1 MTVISTSSITPLM
14 MASVPGLIN
23 NQGLRVNAQLDA
35 DIRKYCVLQ
44 STDSAATGTIISD
57 GDALYLLDTNLVVI
71 TDGNTTTTTM
81 VVTQTPYGTLSA
93 LGDNAIYFEG
103 TVKTGSLSA
112 VGGTAAYYV
121 SDGYVPPETA
131 VITWA
136 TTTSASMDGN
146 SIFTSILPTITV
158 TQNTKTWDG
167 MYLQFYGNPDATTL
181 GQDTIPALTQVVPS
195 TQTSIDGMIS
205 KWMDQIVVRV
215 LGSNSA
221 IDMMWFT
228 SLYAQAKG
236 FLAECN
242 PWLDSTRLSEKK
254 TLSDFGANSYQDFVG
269 QEFIKYK
276 HGSAITSA
284 LTNLGDMI
292 DSLTTGKFGT
302 PGAVAYTLVNSG
314 LGNTGNL
321 GRSMVYAGINTADI
335 MNPMYEQQI
344 VSILSNITDPADL
357 RTIQSTMKSNVPDMV
372 SPMDYTLIANCA
384 GMPNDSLFANLV
396 EVGQD
401 LNSKSQYL
409 NVDQGANVAT
419 LINSMIMTPRPQVET
434 LASSGPILN
443 SATTSLMRGLLPI
456 SQTDTRV
463 TLYDVIGFVSGY
475 CKANLEA
482 TNDAVTSL
490 AATSYGPRLMS
501 AYRDLLSTS
510 GTVIVRGSAG
520 DMIYDAIPTVSR
532 GDAINNYNNLVAEI
546 LADTS
551 GEIQNIVSKLNTN
564 IKYIADRVVIENYN
578 YALGDFQK
586 PSYTN
591 SRMYFSFAQGLH
603 NDALDSQEI
612 NAGTY
617 ISDLADTSTTGAV
630 ILSLLDEGK
639 NINTA
644 QIYSIEPKGFI
655 G

>member
-23 NQGLRVNAQLDA
+23 NQGLRVNAQLDT
-35 DIRKYCVLQ
+35 DIRQYCVLQ
-44 STDSAATGTIISD
+44 ATDSTPAGTIISD
-57 GDALYLLDTNLVVI
+57 GDALYLLDTNLVTY
-71 TDGNTTTTTM
+71 TDGNNSVTTM
-81 VVTQTPYGTLSA
+81 VLTQTPYGSLSA
-93 LGDNAIYFEG
+93 MGSHAIQFEG
-103 TVKTGSLSA
+103 AIRTGSLSA
-112 VGGTAAYYV
+112 IGGTAAYYV
-121 SDGYVPPETA
+121 SGGYVPPESGTM
-131 VITWA
+131 TWQ
-136 TTTSASMDGN
+136 TSTSTSMDGN
-146 SIFTSILPTITV
+146 STSTISMPTVTV
-158 TQNTKTWDG
+158 TQNPITWDG
-167 MYLQFYGNPDATTL
+167 KYLKFYGNADATSL
-181 GQDTIPALTQVVPS
+181 GQGTIPALTQVVPS
-195 TQTSIDGMIS
+195 TITAIDGMTS
-205 KWMDQIVVRV
+205 KWMDQLIVRI
-215 LGSNSA
+215 LGSNTT

-254 TLSDFGANSYQDFVG
+254 KLEDFGANSYQDFVG

-302 PGAVAYTLVNSG
+302 PGAVAYTLINSG
-314 LGNTGNL
+314 LGNTSNL
-321 GRSMVYAGINTADI
+321 GRSIVYAGINSADI
-335 MNPMYEQQI
+335 MNPMYEPQI
-344 VSILSNITDPADL
+344 ISILSNITDPADL

-372 SPMDYTLIANCA
+372 SPMDYTLISNCA

-409 NVDQGANVAT
+409 NVDKGANVAT
-419 LINSMIMTPRPQVET
+419 LINSMIMTPRPQVEA
-434 LASSGPILN
+434 LAGTGPILN
-443 SATTSLMRGLLPI
+443 SSTTTLMRGLLPI

-463 TLYDVIGFVSGY
+463 TLYDIIGFTSGY

-490 AATSYGPRLMS
+490 DSTEYGPRLIA

-510 GTVIVRGSAG
+510 GSVIVHGSAG
-520 DMIYDAIPTVSR
+520 DMIADVAPTLSR
-532 GDAINNYNNLVAEI
+532 GDAINNYNALITEI
-546 LADTS
+546 MSDSRA
-551 GEIQNIVSKLNTN
+551 EIQNIVAKMNTN
-564 IKYIADRVVIENYN
+564 FKYISDRIVIENHN
-578 YALGDFQK
+578 YLMGDFQK

-591 SRMYFSFAQGLH
+591 SRMYFAFAQGLH
-603 NDALDSQEI
+603 NDALDAQEI
-612 NAGTY
+612 NSCTY
-617 ISDLADTSTTGAV
+617 LTDMADKSTTGDV

-644 QIYSIEPKGFI
+644 QIYSIEPKGFV